1 MSARRGG
8 IRPTGTR
15 MLNRN
20 DLRSGLITKRTA
32 PIIRSKE
39 YIKKIK
45 QARLKLNEANS
56 RAKTDDEP
64 KTPPKED
71 DKESKHE
78 DIDED
83 FLDVAND
90 VNFEEDEDETLG
102 KSSAAVKGD
111 ENHKAVNEE
120 DNEEKTEKTDKT
132 SSEKANTS
140 GTVNSEKG
148 TSRRERSEKSPSK
161 ENDRS
166 NAVDLNCVHCLT
178 KCSSVN
184 VSLTMKL

>member
-1 MSARRGG
+1 M
-8 IRPTGTR
+8 
-15 MLNRN
+15 NRN
-20 DLRSGLITKRTA
+20 DLRSGLISKRTA

-45 QARLKLNEANS
+45 QARLKLSEANS

-71 DKESKHE
+71 DKDSKHE
-78 DIDED
+78 DDED

-90 VNFEEDEDETLG
+90 VNFEEDEDEALG
-102 KSSAAVKGD
+102 KSSTAVKSD
-111 ENHKAVNEE
+111 ENHKAEK
-120 DNEEKTEKTDKT
+120 DDKEEKTEKTDKT
-132 SSEKANTS
+132 SSENANTS
-140 GTVNSEKG
+140 GTAISEKG

-161 ENDRS
+161 EHDRS
-166 NAVDLNCVHCLT
+166 NAIDLTCVHCLT

-184 VSLTMKL
+184 VSFTMKL

>member
-1 MSARRGG
+1 
-8 IRPTGTR
+8 

-45 QARLKLNEANS
+45 QARLKLSEASN

-64 KTPPKED
+64 KTPPKEN
-71 DKESKHE
+71 DKESKH
-78 DIDED
+78 DED
-83 FLDVAND
+83 EEFLDVAND
-90 VNFEEDEDETLG
+90 VNFEDDEDDAMG

-111 ENHKAVNEE
+111 ESHKAVKE
-120 DNEEKTEKTDKT
+120 DKEEKA
-132 SSEKANTS
+132 EKADKSSSDKAADTS
-140 GTVNSEKG
+140 ETMNSEKG

-161 ENDRS
+161 DHERS
-166 NAVDLNCVHCLT
+166 NAVDLACVHCLT
-178 KCSSVN
+178 KCSTVN
-184 VSLTMKL
+184 VSLTIKL

>member
-1 MSARRGG
+1 M
-8 IRPTGTR
+8 RPTGSR
-15 MLNRN
+15 IMNRN
-20 DLRSGLITKRTA
+20 DLRSGLISKRTA

-45 QARLKLNEANS
+45 QARLKLNEANN
-56 RAKTDDEP
+56 RTKTDDEP

-78 DIDED
+78 DDED

-90 VNFEEDEDETLG
+90 VNFEEDDDENLG
-102 KSSAAVKGD
+102 KSSTAVKSD
-111 ENHKAVNEE
+111 ENHKVAKE
-120 DNEEKTEKTDKT
+120 DKEEKTEKTDKT

-161 ENDRS
+161 ENERS
-166 NAVDLNCVHCLT
+166 NAVDLTCVHCLT

-184 VSLTMKL
+184 VSFTMKL